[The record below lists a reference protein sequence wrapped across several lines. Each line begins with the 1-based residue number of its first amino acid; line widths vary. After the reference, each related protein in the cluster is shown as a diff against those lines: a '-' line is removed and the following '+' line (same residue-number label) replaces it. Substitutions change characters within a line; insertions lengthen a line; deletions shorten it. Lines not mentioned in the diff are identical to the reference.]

1 MRSFYPA
8 IAIVASAIVGIATLN
23 VAFKGNPSFDQRAT
37 YKTYHAP
44 VAYEPVVQ
52 VSALTLPAPS
62 KNTVP
67 SSGAGGKEDEIVIIG
82 EPDMSNFA

>member
-37 YKTYHAP
+37 YMKYHAP

-52 VSALTLPAPS
+52 VSALTQAPS
-62 KNTVP
+62 RNTSP
-67 SSGAGGKEDEIVIIG
+67 SSGAGGKDDEIIIIG
-82 EPDMSNFA
+82 EPDMSTYA